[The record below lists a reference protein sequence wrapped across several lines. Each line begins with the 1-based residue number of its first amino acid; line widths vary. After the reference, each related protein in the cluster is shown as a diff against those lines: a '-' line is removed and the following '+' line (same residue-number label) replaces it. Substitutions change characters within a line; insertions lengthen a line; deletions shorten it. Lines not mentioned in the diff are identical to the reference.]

1 MVLKQNIIK
10 FFDKRQINPNHWG
23 SFSGSLP
30 EKDQAA
36 IMYSLTFAK
45 GTKNGKQMVQH
56 GTTNGSLQIWSKSVT
71 VESIQTVN
79 LNSIFCYPQ
88 TLLPSARDFLQL
100 CFSHVTP
107 LFFTSS
113 LPFSCHSRAS
123 VNIYF
128 LLFLPLAPARFIQY
142 FSSLRNATV
151 GHRRHRANGFRGT
164 PSRLDPSRI
173 CVLVCVF
180 TCASLCEGIV
190 FSPLSLSLC
199 LSLAGP

>member
-88 TLLPSARDFLQL
+88 TLVPSARDFLQL

-123 VNIYF
+123 VNN
-128 LLFLPLAPARFIQY
+128 LFFCC
-142 FSSLRNATV
+142 SSLSPQHDSFSTLA
-151 GHRRHRANGFRGT
+151 HSGT
-164 PSRLDPSRI
+164 PRSAIVVTARTDSAEHLHDSTLRASVCWCACLRARH
-173 CVLVCVF
+173 CVR
-180 TCASLCEGIV
+180 A
-190 FSPLSLSLC
+190 
-199 LSLAGP
+199 